1 MPKFNRSMRLLCAS
15 SLFAAATCSIHAQA
29 AANPAPSPAV
39 NAANP
44 APPDLEPKAVDILKA
59 ACAKL
64 AAAKSMS
71 FTAIV
76 TYESPSRFGLPLAY
90 GTKSEVLMQRPNK
103 LRVITRYDGP
113 PQEFYYDGKN
123 MTAYAPNENF
133 VAVAAA
139 PSSLDDMLST
149 AFHTAAIYFPF
160 DDVIVTDPYK
170 DLAKDLRVAFY
181 IGQSQIVGGIT
192 TDIVAYDTGGVFIQA
207 WIGHDDHLP
216 RILRAIYVDDPAQI
230 APHPR
235 LRRLEAEPAS
245 SSRLLHHRQ
254 SGHRKA
260 HPLRRSQHAPRNSK
274 ANPGRHHTRSQP
286 VTSHEVRR
294 AP

>member
-1 MPKFNRSMRLLCAS
+1 MELTMPKFNRSMRLLCAS
-15 SLFAAATCSIHAQA
+15 SVFAAATCIAHAQA
-29 AANPAPSPAV
+29 APAATDAATPPSATAQPQ
-39 NAANP
+39 
-44 APPDLEPKAVDILKA
+44 LEPKAVDILKA

-76 TYESPSRFGLPLAY
+76 TYESPSRFGMPLAY

-113 PQEFYYDGKN
+113 PQEFYYDGQN

-133 VAVAAA
+133 VAVASA
-139 PSSLDDMLST
+139 PPTLDEMLST
-149 AFHTAAIYFPF
+149 VFHTAAIYFPF

-170 DLAKDLRVAFY
+170 DLSKDLRVAFY

-230 APHPR
+230 RHNLVFNDWKLDPPVPANSFSTAKAATAKHIPFGDPNMLPGTHQPTPAATAP
-235 LRRLEAEPAS
+235 
-245 SSRLLHHRQ
+245 
-254 SGHRKA
+254 G
-260 HPLRRSQHAPRNSK
+260 
-274 ANPGRHHTRSQP
+274 ANQ
-286 VTSHEVRR
+286 
-294 AP
+294 